1 MSKPGHFSTLLVTVW
16 AMIKKLYTNFIHAKD
31 GDLEISTDDGDINID
46 ANGITKVIRL
56 QIGGVDKFVVT
67 NAGVVIASLSVE
79 DLTITGHFVQQDVLQ
94 IQNMIIGDDA
104 TDILTINS
112 TLRNMSGILYMKYAG
127 PDGDQYIY
135 FYQGGSPTGASIK
148 WDDTLAQFVFS
159 HPISGISEYLPI
171 IVDYGTALPA
181 PSATYEGR
189 PGTIRGDA
197 IHRSRT
203 YWCERSDAQVFQW
216 VEFVNGGA

>member
-1 MSKPGHFSTLLVTVW
+1 MSDQIELFKNIWVRGKARICSLDVNNMKVRKTIITQD
-16 AMIKKLYTNFIHAKD
+16 MIVN
-31 GDLEISTDDGDINID
+31 GDLTVHGD
-46 ANGITKVIRL
+46 VIQTHTL
-56 QIGGVDKFVVT
+56 H
-67 NAGVVIASLSVE
+67 VE
-79 DLTITGHFVQQDVLQ
+79 NF
-94 IQNMIIGDDA
+94 IIGDDIN
-104 TDILTINS
+104 DILQINS
-112 TLRNMSGILYMKYAG
+112 MFRVNSNAMYMKYAG

-135 FYQGGSPTGASIK
+135 FYQGTSPTGASIK

-159 HPISGISEYLPI
+159 HPISGISAYLPI

-197 IHRSRT
+197 THRSRT